1 MLLCVPKLT
10 LVAPLL
16 LWLFLF
22 GTTSH
27 LSCEHVVIAVRH
39 CMARTSAQF
48 YTLLLVTV
56 QALTLLLYRLECIA
70 TRLKRNR
77 CHCLFD

>member
-1 MLLCVPKLT
+1 MLDYISSEDILLLEVAKFKKPLITLGSFSHMLRCVPKLT

-39 CMARTSAQF
+39 CMA
-48 YTLLLVTV
+48 
-56 QALTLLLYRLECIA
+56 
-70 TRLKRNR
+70 
-77 CHCLFD
+77 